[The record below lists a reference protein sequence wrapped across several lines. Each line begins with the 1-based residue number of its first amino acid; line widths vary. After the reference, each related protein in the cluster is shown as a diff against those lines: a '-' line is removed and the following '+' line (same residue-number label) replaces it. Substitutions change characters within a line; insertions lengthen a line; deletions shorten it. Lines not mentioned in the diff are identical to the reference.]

1 MKIIT
6 QTRLGLKK
14 TYELNTKDIKI
25 TGRNCVGTNLH
36 NLLKIPKTE
45 IIIDVIEWTNWKLFL
60 YYEYK
65 KIGGS

>member
-6 QTRLGLKK
+6 QNRLGLKMI
-14 TYELNTKDIKI
+14 YELDTKDIKL

-45 IIIDVIEWTNWKLFL
+45 IIIDVIE
-60 YYEYK
+60 
-65 KIGGS
+65 

>member
-6 QTRLGLKK
+6 QNRLGLRK
-14 TYELNTKDIKI
+14 TYELDTKDIKL

-45 IIIDVIEWTNWKLFL
+45 IVIDVIE
-60 YYEYK
+60 
-65 KIGGS
+65 

>member
-25 TGRNCVGTNLH
+25 TGINVLSTI
-36 NLLKIPKTE
+36 LKSP
-45 IIIDVIEWTNWKLFL
+45 
-60 YYEYK
+60 Y
-65 KIGGS
+65 

>member
-6 QTRLGLKK
+6 QTRLGLRR
-14 TYELNTKDIKI
+14 TYELDTKDIKL

-45 IIIDVIEWTNWKLFL
+45 IIIDVIE
-60 YYEYK
+60 
-65 KIGGS
+65 

>member
-14 TYELNTKDIKI
+14 TYELNTKDIKL
-25 TGRNCVGTNLH
+25 TGRNCVGLYLH

-45 IIIDVIEWTNWKLFL
+45 IIIDVTE
-60 YYEYK
+60 
-65 KIGGS
+65 

>member
-6 QTRLGLKK
+6 QNRLGLRK
-14 TYELNTKDIKI
+14 TYELDTKDIKI

-45 IIIDVIEWTNWKLFL
+45 IIIDVIE
-60 YYEYK
+60 
-65 KIGGS
+65 